1 MGAALTVVDATPTGQ
16 RLSSFRLELASERIT
31 VRELIRRK
39 VLHELDERARG
50 ARERRVAPSPVES
63 RLNAP
68 RPPRPVD
75 AEAACREAIDAFAR
89 NGFFLFVGDRQV
101 EDLEEEVVVV
111 GDTEVRFVKLVPLVG
126 G

>member
-1 MGAALTVVDATPTGQ
+1 MGAVLTVVDATPTGQ
-16 RLSSFRLELASERIT
+16 RRSSFRLELASERVT

-39 VLHELDERARG
+39 VLHEVAARSRG
-50 ARERRVAPSPVES
+50 ARERRVAPAEA
-63 RLNAP
+63 RLNPP
-68 RPPRPVD
+68 RPPKPID
-75 AEAACREAIDAFAR
+75 AEAACREALEAFGR

-101 EDLEEEVVVV
+101 EDLDEEVVFV